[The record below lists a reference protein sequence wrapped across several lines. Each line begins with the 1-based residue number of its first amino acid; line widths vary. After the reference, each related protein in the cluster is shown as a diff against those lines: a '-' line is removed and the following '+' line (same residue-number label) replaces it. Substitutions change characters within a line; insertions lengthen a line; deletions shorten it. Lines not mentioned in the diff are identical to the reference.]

1 MTLIARLK
9 STTAATARG
18 LVAAAIGFGLAFT
31 VMAPPADA
39 FAGSI
44 QPAADAGPALW
55 VVRDSDSTLYLFGS
69 VHVLRPT
76 TDWASRR
83 VDAAF
88 DSADEVWFEVTNP
101 DDQAAALP
109 LIQRHGLSLDRP
121 LSSRLTA
128 EEMAE
133 LETAARTA
141 GMTADQLEPMRP
153 WLAALSLSMAP
164 LVKAGFDPKSGVELV
179 LRARAEAVG
188 KPVKGL
194 ETLGQQVG
202 LLASLSEEAEMA
214 FLRSALETFEEASER
229 LDGLVDA
236 WADGDVETVES
247 LGVDEIR
254 EDSEEVYQIMLA
266 RRNADWA
273 RQIETLLEGSGT
285 AFIAVGAAHLAGPDS
300 VQALLEREGV
310 RVERV
315 D

>member
-1 MTLIARLK
+1 
-9 STTAATARG
+9 
-18 LVAAAIGFGLAFT
+18 
-31 VMAPPADA
+31 
-39 FAGSI
+39 
-44 QPAADAGPALW
+44 

-69 VHVLRPT
+69 VRVLRPT